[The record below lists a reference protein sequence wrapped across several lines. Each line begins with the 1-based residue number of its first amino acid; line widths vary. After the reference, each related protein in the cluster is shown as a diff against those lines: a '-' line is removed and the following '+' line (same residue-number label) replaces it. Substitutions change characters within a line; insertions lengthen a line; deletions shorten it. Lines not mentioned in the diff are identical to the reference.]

1 MIHKIKRVL
10 LAWEMGTGKTQ
21 AVLHFIGCMLWAK
34 KISRALIICKL
45 RGLAVWEDEIKQ
57 TMPKSITYSVFRPGP
72 MSTTWMQSDI
82 ILTNYDYAR
91 THLKELRKL
100 QADVI
105 AVDESHRIK
114 NPNARQSRLAHK
126 LGKTCEYAVAMTGTP
141 IGNHPLDVW
150 SQFKFLNPSLLEK
163 KFRDFKDHYV
173 IWKGFGGHEVHRY
186 RNLKELGALLRP
198 FTSVRKK
205 DLKVGKTFIEVPV
218 VMPEESKRRYKEMD
232 KDLVTYVNSETAI
245 SAPIVL
251 AKLAKLSQISG
262 GFIKDTETKQIYPLH
277 TAKLEALKELTDSLL
292 EQGEKRIIIY
302 ARFLWE
308 LEQIKALL
316 ANDWVTFS
324 IRGGVSIREQKLAE
338 SLFKESG
345 GAMICQIASGS
356 ESINLQSC
364 NYTFYYSCDYSF
376 INFQQSQDR
385 THRHG
390 QKNHTCFY
398 YFLLCKG
405 TRDRA
410 IYRILQGKRDIANSM
425 IEMIRKESVA

>member
-1 MIHKIKRVL
+1 MIHRVKRIL
-10 LAWEMGTGKTQ
+10 LAGEMGTGKTQ
-21 AVLHFIGCMLWAK
+21 CILHFIGCLLWAK

-45 RGLAVWEDEIKQ
+45 RGLAVWEDEIRQ
-57 TMPKSITYSVFRPGP
+57 TMPKTITYAVYRPGP
-72 MSTTWMQSDI
+72 MSTTWMSSDL

-91 THLKELRKL
+91 THFKELKKL
-100 QADVI
+100 SADV
-105 AVDESHRIK
+105 VVFDESHRIK

-126 LGKTCEYAVAMTGTP
+126 LGKLCEYAVAATGTP

-150 SQFKFLNPSLLEK
+150 SQFKFLKPGLLED
-163 KFRDFKDHYV
+163 KFKDFKQEYV
-173 IWKGFGGHEVHRY
+173 IWKGFGGHEVHKY
-186 RNLKELGALLRP
+186 KNLSRLGKLLRP
-198 FTSVRKK
+198 YTIVWKK
-205 DLKVGKTFIEVPV
+205 DLAVGKNFIEVPV
-218 VMPEESKRRYKEMD
+218 DLPEDSKRRYKEMD
-232 KDLVTYVNSETAI
+232 KDLITYVNSETAI

-262 GFIKDTETKQIYPLH
+262 GFIKDTETKQIYPLN

-292 EQGEKRIIIY
+292 DQGEKRIVIY
-302 ARFLWE
+302 ARFIWE
-308 LEQIKALL
+308 LDQIKAML
-316 ANDWVTFS
+316 APDWVTFS
-324 IRGGVSIREQKLAE
+324 IRGGVTIREQKLAE

-390 QKNHTCFY
+390 QKNKTCFY
-398 YFLLCKG
+398 YVLLARG

-410 IYRILQGKRDIANSM
+410 IYRILQGKKSMSDSM
-425 IEMIRKESVA
+425 IEMIRKEGVA